1 MGYAPVEAATKNG
14 IAVQKYRD
22 EYSLKVA
29 VDYSPHSHLW
39 QVMKPVKE
47 NNPTESSTTEIDGEK
62 VCNFIT
68 AWGDGLFPV
77 YRDFD
82 GSGELVQI
90 RDRNGTHSI
99 AQVDVR
105 PLRSKPG
112 REHF

>member
-1 MGYAPVEAATKNG
+1 VGYAPVEAATKNG

-77 YRDFD
+77 YRDFALANSFRY
-82 GSGELVQI
+82 GIEMEPTASHKL
-90 RDRNGTHSI
+90 T
-99 AQVDVR
+99 
-105 PLRSKPG
+105 
-112 REHF
+112 